1 MARAAAWQFGRRD
14 EYWPRRVAAVAAQR
28 EFWVDGWE
36 TKSGAFGFGPVTGA
50 RDAALKKG
58 ITINGLPIMLKGTS
72 PSIMDI
78 DDLDLYYEDCV
89 LEGQT
94 RLWWQSGTATS

>member
-1 MARAAAWQFGRRD
+1 M
-14 EYWPRRVAAVAAQR
+14 AAQR
-28 EFWVDGWE
+28 GFWVDGWE